1 MKIVFLTIFVLLGCV
16 SKPEKPTVLQLPP
29 IASTKELLFPYGHYR
44 HHLILEIAH
53 GEDGKSHRYSF
64 DGVAETTADK
74 IQLVMLSPF
83 NTTLMKV
90 HEDRQSGEV
99 RLETYDSKLRQFE
112 SKFVDY
118 YAMLR
123 KIFLSG
129 PLAEKKDP
137 VTKPLFNEKGEL
149 LADLTYS
156 EFKENV
162 PRHVEVKNKF
172 FTLDIEVEP
181 L

>member
-1 MKIVFLTIFVLLGCV
+1 MRIAFLAFFLLIGCV

-29 IASTKELLFPYGHYR
+29 IATTNELLFPYGHYR
-44 HHLILEIAH
+44 HHLTLEILH
-53 GEDGKSHRYSF
+53 GEDGQSHRYSF
-64 DGVAETTADK
+64 DGVAETTPEK

-90 HEDRQSGEV
+90 HEDRKSGEV
-99 RLETYDSKLRQFE
+99 RLETYDSKLRRFE
-112 SKFVDY
+112 NKFVDY

-129 PLAEKKDP
+129 PLREGKASITRK
-137 VTKPLFNEKGEL
+137 LLNEKGEL

-156 EFKENV
+156 EFKEHV

>member
-1 MKIVFLTIFVLLGCV
+1 MKLWLMIFLLAASCV

-29 IASTKELLFPYGHYR
+29 IAPTKEMLFPYGHYR
-44 HHLILEIAH
+44 HHLTLEIAH
-53 GEDGKSHRYSF
+53 GEDGKPHRYSF
-64 DGVAETTADK
+64 EGVAETGAEK

-90 HEDRQSGEV
+90 HENRQSGEV
-99 RLETYDSKLRQFE
+99 QLETYDSKLRQFE
-112 SKFVDY
+112 NKFVDY

-129 PLAEKKDP
+129 PLSEDKGL
-137 VTKPLFNEKGEL
+137 VTKKLVDEKGVL

-156 EFKENV
+156 EFKDRV
-162 PRHVEVKNKF
+162 PRHVEVKNRF